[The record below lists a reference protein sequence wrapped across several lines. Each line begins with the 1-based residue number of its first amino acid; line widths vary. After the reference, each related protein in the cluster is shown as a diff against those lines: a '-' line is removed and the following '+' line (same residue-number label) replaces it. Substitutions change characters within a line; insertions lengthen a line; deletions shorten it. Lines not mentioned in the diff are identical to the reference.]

1 MNLTTNTTNN
11 SGPRNP
17 WTRERLPPLPKVS
30 HPENWRFQFEPDD
43 DMYCVYSDDEHA
55 PMALT
60 FDVYAWDDGKL
71 ECNIVSWTSDPL
83 DPEQLEKDARRMPEW
98 IAEVRAVTQ
107 WACQAFGQK
116 QPHGRNQ

>member
-1 MNLTTNTTNN
+1 MNPTTNTTNN

-30 HPENWRFQFEPDD
+30 HPENWIFQFEPDD
-43 DMYCVYSDDEHA
+43 DMYCVYRDDEHA
-55 PMALT
+55 PLALT
-60 FDVYAWDDGKL
+60 FDVYAWNDGKL
-71 ECNIVSWTSDPL
+71 DCNVVSWTSDPL
-83 DPEQLEKDARRMPEW
+83 DLDELTADAARVPAW

-107 WACQAFGQK
+107 WARQAFGQK